1 MRSGN
6 GKVPA
11 LGPISGPAL
20 SEVSKAL
27 GERETERQRK
37 KKLRETGVG
46 REEQKKKQRKEE
58 GAQREVRRKRK
69 VKKTDSEKKKPGQLC
84 TETSKEMRSKGKG

>member
-1 MRSGN
+1 M
-6 GKVPA
+6 
-11 LGPISGPAL
+11 
-20 SEVSKAL
+20 

-58 GAQREVRRKRK
+58 GAQREVRGGRKTNLDSTSSLSFLLCKTEVSIKRNPFRFLLLK
-69 VKKTDSEKKKPGQLC
+69 VCVL
-84 TETSKEMRSKGKG
+84 